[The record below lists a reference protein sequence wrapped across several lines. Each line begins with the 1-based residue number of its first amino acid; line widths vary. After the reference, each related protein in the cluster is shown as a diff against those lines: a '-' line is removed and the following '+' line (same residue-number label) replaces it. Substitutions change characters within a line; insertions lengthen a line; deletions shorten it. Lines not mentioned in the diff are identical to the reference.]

1 MSRIAARGQVVSLET
16 FPPYSSDLAPNDS
29 FLFPKFKE
37 HLAGTRFSSDTDVK
51 TAAENCLNGQGRDF
65 YQAGLNKL
73 VLRSD
78 KYLNRFVDNVEQRS
92 ATMTLNPLQYFLS
105 IVNK

>member
-1 MSRIAARGQVVSLET
+1 MNVSVSSSCMTMPLLILLSDVKNCSKRSSGKSGDL
-16 FPPYSSDLAPNDS
+16 PPYSSDLAPNDS

-78 KYLNRFVDNVEQRS
+78 KYLNRFVDNVEQ
-92 ATMTLNPLQYFLS
+92 
-105 IVNK
+105 